1 MFATHVDRALRGAAG
16 EPCKVWRSRSSTTL
30 VGGSL
35 AGERETELETS
46 SAAGVLSEPGVVH
59 PASKAS
65 VEHSQTIR
73 ARCGRTPPTR
83 GRLTARLPW
92 PGVDGTVSIAE
103 PSKESSMQTDRSA
116 LFDLEKRIWQS
127 MVDED
132 TDTALRLLNEPAF
145 MVSPHG
151 AMKFDHAGYR
161 RMAEH
166 GTMMVKSY
174 ELSDME
180 ATFPSDE
187 AAILTYNVKQVLC
200 PRGKAQER
208 IEQRMSDTSTW
219 IRADGGW
226 RCVMHTETPVAQS
239 QPTM

>member
-1 MFATHVDRALRGAAG
+1 
-16 EPCKVWRSRSSTTL
+16 
-30 VGGSL
+30 
-35 AGERETELETS
+35 
-46 SAAGVLSEPGVVH
+46 
-59 PASKAS
+59 
-65 VEHSQTIR
+65 
-73 ARCGRTPPTR
+73 
-83 GRLTARLPW
+83 
-92 PGVDGTVSIAE
+92 
-103 PSKESSMQTDRSA
+103 MQTDRSDRNA
-116 LFDLEKRIWQS
+116 LFNLEKKFWQS

-132 TDTALRLLNEPAF
+132 TDTALGLLNEPAF

-166 GTMMVKSY
+166 GTMTVKSY

-200 PRGKAQER
+200 PRGKSQER

-226 RCVMHTETPVAQS
+226 RCVMHTETPAAQ
-239 QPTM
+239 